1 MYWLSG
7 NASEFDQV
15 AGATAVV
22 TGTIDGKKVSV
33 RSIAD
38 EGKRHSVR

>member
-7 NASEFDQV
+7 NASKLDQL

-22 TGTIDGKKVSV
+22 TGTIDGKKISV

-38 EGKRHSVR
+38 EEKRHSVR